1 MRNGKHD
8 RSVVWR
14 CMRMATRF
22 FGILRIPPTK
32 IYQGDKLGKMF
43 HIPYVSQTPG
53 TGLQHPSF
61 NHWFTTSFLQ
71 PLVYDILPSTTGL
84 RYPPFNH
91 WFTTYSPQPLVY
103 DIFPS
108 TTGLRHP
115 PFNHWF
121 TTSFLQPL
129 VYDILP
135 STTGLRHPSFNHC
148 RI

>member
-14 CMRMATRF
+14 CMRMATRL

-43 HIPYVSQTPG
+43 HI
-53 TGLQHPSF
+53 TGSLANS
-61 NHWFTTSFLQ
+61 
-71 PLVYDILPSTTGL
+71 
-84 RYPPFNH
+84 R
-91 WFTTYSPQPLVY
+91 
-103 DIFPS
+103 
-108 TTGLRHP
+108 
-115 PFNHWF
+115 HWF

-135 STTGLRHPSFNHC
+135 STTGLRHPPFNHWFTTSSLQPLVYDILPSTTGLRHLSFNHWFTTSSLQPLVYDILPSTTAVFSYAIGS
-148 RI
+148 RKLSAN